1 MELKAA
7 YDLFF
12 VVGAAAVCGGEGGGA
27 LLQVPRFTAV
37 LRRTADGQGIDTVG
51 VSITVTAV
59 KGTASITRGPHK
71 DVTLPASTLQK
82 VNTNIHLNNSATC
95 TILNVY
101 E

>member
-12 VVGAAAVCGGEGGGA
+12 VVSAAAVCGGEGGGA

-59 KGTASITRGPHK
+59 KGTASIT
-71 DVTLPASTLQK
+71 
-82 VNTNIHLNNSATC
+82 
-95 TILNVY
+95 
-101 E
+101 

>member
-1 MELKAA
+1 MATGALVVEICR

-59 KGTASITRGPHK
+59 KGTASIT
-71 DVTLPASTLQK
+71 
-82 VNTNIHLNNSATC
+82 
-95 TILNVY
+95 
-101 E
+101 